1 MKEIVSVRPCIEF
14 QYPEFSGCYALLSD
28 GVVTYVG
35 KSLNVLQR
43 LYMHRNRLKRVMAG
57 KNDYSSQSRVL
68 RSWDS
73 VRIYPCPTRELD
85 QLERE
90 LILLYRPEGNVQ
102 VPRVWKTIDMAALI
116 ARAKVTDHELGQW
129 KRDVTR
135 TYSPK
140 PSRSYRRVA

>member
-1 MKEIVSVRPCIEF
+1 MRPCIEF

-28 GVVTYVG
+28 GEVTYVG

-43 LYMHRNRLKRVMAG
+43 LYIHRNRLKRRAAG
-57 KNDYSSQSRVL
+57 RNDYASQSRVL
-68 RSWDS
+68 RGWDS

-90 LILLYRPEGNVQ
+90 LILLYNPRDNVQ
-102 VPRVWKTIDMAALI
+102 VPRAWKSIDMAALI

-129 KRDVTR
+129 KRNPTR
-135 TYSPK
+135 TYFTK
-140 PSRSYRRVA
+140 PSVSGYRRVA